1 MRKVIVEVFCDD
13 ISPFSIDLADY
24 EDFHSTVG
32 TVLGNIAG
40 ANGGLEGIS
49 ATFDDGTDID
59 TDRTEL
65 AAAAFWT
72 EVESI
77 ADENGDLDLVAT
89 VTLIEE

>member
-1 MRKVIVEVFCDD
+1 MRKVIVETFSDD
-13 ISPFSIDLADY
+13 LSPFQLSGDY

-49 ATFDDGTDID
+49 AHFDDGTDID